1 MIGNHLSVAVWM
13 SLRGVFVTERPWR
26 KKLTGSKSS
35 VNDWASRTLR
45 QRCQVVGR
53 VAAAITARAEELTQ
67 LSSTD
72 QRVDPVETITAELLP
87 TCSALRFIGRRGTRV
102 LRTRTYNAWGRPAWL
117 WGVRSRVHRKPRGK
131 VLVLGTWNYPV
142 FLPGV
147 QAAQALAAGNTV
159 LLKPAEGCEQVT
171 SCLMKAFYEA
181 GVPESALQMLPSR
194 AESAIQAI
202 ADGVDLIV
210 LTGSSETGRK
220 VLRQA
225 AETVTPTIMELSGC
239 DAVVVLPG
247 ADITRAADCIGF
259 GLKFNAGATCI
270 GPRRIIAED
279 READLLKTALCER
292 LDQMGWATVHAAAR
306 KEAAKRI
313 SGAIASGAVDV
324 LGRFDETRLLDCGKM
339 TPVLLDGVKSHDK
352 IAAADLFAPIT
363 SLVRVS
369 SIGQAS
375 EIVNQCPY
383 RLAVSIFGPG
393 KLAESVAVQLDV
405 GTVCVNDLIVPTADP
420 RLTFGGRGESG
431 FGVTRGEDGLLA
443 MSVPATISRRHGK
456 FAPHLQPR
464 QSTDPQTLLGA
475 LQLLHAGTLTE
486 RCSGLKNMIAAVR
499 NGRGLGADRQK
510 QGPQAKSPEKE
521 KNP

>member
-1 MIGNHLSVAVWM
+1 MNGI
-13 SLRGVFVTERPWR
+13 T
-26 KKLTGSKSS
+26 SS
-35 VNDWASRTLR
+35 ASDWESQPLR
-45 QRCQVVGR
+45 QRCRLIGK
-53 VAAAITARAEELTQ
+53 VAAAIAARAAELTA

-87 TCSALRFIGRRGTRV
+87 TCSALRFIGRRGSKV
-102 LRTRTYNAWGRPAWL
+102 LRSRAYNALGRPAWL

-131 VLVLGTWNYPV
+131 VLVLGTWNYPI

-159 LLKPAEGCEQVT
+159 LLKPAVGCEQVT
-171 SCLMKAFYEA
+171 SCLVNAFYEA

-194 AESAIQAI
+194 TESAIQAI
-202 ADGVDLIV
+202 DNGVDLIV

-247 ADITRAADCIGF
+247 ADIARVADCIAF

-270 GPRRIIAED
+270 APRRIIAEH
-279 READLLKTALCER
+279 READLLKTALRER
-292 LDQMGWATVHAAAR
+292 LDQTGCATVHAAAR
-306 KEAAKRI
+306 AEAAKQI
-313 SGAIASGAVDV
+313 SGAISRGAVDV
-324 LGRFDETRLLDCGKM
+324 LEQFDETLLLDCGKM
-339 TPVLLDGVKSHDK
+339 TPVLLDGVEPHDD
-352 IAAADLFAPIT
+352 IAAADLFAPVT

-369 SIGQAS
+369 CFGESI

-393 KLAESVAVQLDV
+393 KIAESVAVQLDV

-420 RLTFGGRGESG
+420 RLPFGGRGESG

-443 MSVPATISRRHGK
+443 MSVPVTISRRHGK

-464 QSTDPQTLLGA
+464 RSTDAQTLLGA

-486 RCSGLKNMIAAVR
+486 RCSGLKNMIAAAKTVR
-499 NGRGLGADRQK
+499 SVGVSHQDK
-510 QGPQAKSPEKE
+510 ETQATSLEKE
-521 KNP
+521 NNS

>member
-1 MIGNHLSVAVWM
+1 M
-13 SLRGVFVTERPWR
+13 
-26 KKLTGSKSS
+26 
-35 VNDWASRTLR
+35 
-45 QRCQVVGR
+45 
-53 VAAAITARAEELTQ
+53 
-67 LSSTD
+67 
-72 QRVDPVETITAELLP
+72 DPVETITAELLP
-87 TCSALRFIGRRGTRV
+87 TCSALRFIGRRGSRV
-102 LRTRTYNAWGRPAWL
+102 LRTRAYNALGRPVWL

-171 SCLMKAFYEA
+171 SCLLQAFYEA

-202 ADGVDLIV
+202 GDGVDLIV

-225 AETVTPTIMELSGC
+225 AEKVTPSIMELSGC
-239 DAVVVLPG
+239 DAVMVLPG
-247 ADITRAADCIGF
+247 ADITRVADCIAF

-270 GPRRIIAED
+270 APRRIIAEEL
-279 READLLKTALCER
+279 EADLLKTALCER
-292 LDQMGWATVHAAAR
+292 LDQIGGATVHEAAR
-306 KEAAKRI
+306 KETAKRI
-313 SGAIASGAVDV
+313 SGALASGAVDV
-324 LGRFDETRLLDCGKM
+324 LGRFDETQLLGCGKM
-339 TPVLLDGVKSHDK
+339 PPVLLDGVKSEDP
-352 IAAADLFAPIT
+352 IAAADLFAPIS
-363 SLVRVS
+363 SLIRVS
-369 SIGQAS
+369 SIGKAI

-405 GTVCVNDLIVPTADP
+405 GTVCINDLIVPTADP
-420 RLTFGGRGESG
+420 RLPFGGRGESG

-443 MSVPATISRRHGK
+443 MTVPATVSRRHGE

-464 QSTDPQTLLGA
+464 QSTDAQTLLGA

-486 RCSGLKNMIAAVR
+486 RCGGLRNMIAAAR
-499 NGRGLGADRQK
+499 NGRVEGAEHQQ
-510 QGPQAKSPEKE
+510 QGPQAKLPEKE
-521 KNP
+521 NNP

>member
-1 MIGNHLSVAVWM
+1 M
-13 SLRGVFVTERPWR
+13 FVTAKPWR
-26 KKLTGSKSS
+26 KKLNVINSS
-35 VNDWASRTLR
+35 ASDWESRTLR
-45 QRCQVVGR
+45 QRCQIVGR
-53 VAAAITARAEELTQ
+53 VAAAIAARAQELTE

-87 TCSALRFIGRRGTRV
+87 TCSALGFIGRRGSKV
-102 LRTRTYNAWGRPAWL
+102 LQTRTYNALGRPAWL

-131 VLVLGTWNYPV
+131 VLVLGTWNYPI

-147 QAAQALAAGNTV
+147 QTAQALAAGNTV
-159 LLKPAEGCEQVT
+159 LLKPAVGCEQVT
-171 SCLMKAFYEA
+171 SCLINAFYEA

-194 AESAIQAI
+194 AESAMQAI
-202 ADGVDLIV
+202 DDGVDLIV

-225 AETVTPTIMELSGC
+225 AEKVTPTIMELSGC

-247 ADITRAADCIGF
+247 ADIVRAADCIVF

-270 GPRRIIAED
+270 APRRIVAEH
-279 READLLKTALCER
+279 READLLKTALRGR
-292 LDQMGWATVHAAAR
+292 LDQMGLATVHAAAR
-306 KEAAKRI
+306 KEAAQQI
-313 SGAIASGAVDV
+313 SGAISSGAVDV
-324 LGRFDETRLLDCGKM
+324 LGRYDATQLLECGKM
-339 TPVLLDGVKSHDK
+339 APVLLDGVSPLDE
-352 IAAADLFAPIT
+352 IAAADLFAPVT

-369 SIGQAS
+369 SIGKAI

-393 KLAESVAVQLDV
+393 KLAESVALQLDV

-420 RLTFGGRGESG
+420 RLPFGGRGKSG

-464 QSTDPQTLLGA
+464 QSTDAQNLLGA

-486 RCSGLKNMIAAVR
+486 RCRGLRNMIAAVR
-499 NGRGLGADRQK
+499 TGRSSGAHHQAQD
-510 QGPQAKSPEKE
+510 PQAKSLEKE
-521 KNP
+521 NKS